1 MEFKRLSYKHKNN
14 KFLYYFI
21 NYMRLLIPV
30 TFFQFR
36 LGRKLALR
44 NSFDNEVIK
53 QRVNYYN
60 KLENHVDLSSAAK
73 KLSDLKRKHGTKT
86 YFFDLYEYSR
96 FFNQNLRA
104 ESIAA
109 LECVDYVAINKWPTA
124 VQTLRLLKPHYY
136 VKGQEFEK
144 KVAKQSAFYSIIG
157 WV

>member
-96 FFNQNLRA
+96 FFNQNLRGLFLFGDIT
-104 ESIAA
+104 EVPDEPGFKIETSN
-109 LECVDYVAINKWPTA
+109 ETV
-124 VQTLRLLKPHYY
+124 
-136 VKGQEFEK
+136 
-144 KVAKQSAFYSIIG
+144 
-157 WV
+157 